1 MEPIKISVDVTVN
14 LSESVKAFLSALAC
28 TTAKS
33 EPTPVVAAKSEP
45 TPAVATKSEPTP
57 AVATKSEP
65 TPAVATKS
73 ITIEDVRKVLSE
85 KVNDHRSEI
94 KNKLT
99 ELGAPSVTKLDQ
111 DKYQE
116 MYNFLISL

>member
-28 TTAKS
+28 TATKPEPTPVVATKP
-33 EPTPVVAAKSEP
+33 EPTPVVAAKPEP
-45 TPAVATKSEPTP
+45 TTAVA
-57 AVATKSEP
+57 A
-65 TPAVATKS
+65 KS

-85 KVNDHRSEI
+85 KVNDYRTEI